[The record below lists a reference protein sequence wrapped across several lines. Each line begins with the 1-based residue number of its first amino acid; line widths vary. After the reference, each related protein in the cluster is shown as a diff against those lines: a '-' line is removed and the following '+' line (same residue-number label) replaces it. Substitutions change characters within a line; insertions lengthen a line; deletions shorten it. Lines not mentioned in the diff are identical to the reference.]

1 MGFYVKIIPFFSN
14 LILPGG
20 IMRPKSIKTLSAIL
34 IVLVLSTL
42 SCEFSFDLG
51 GKQDATATPEIQQV
65 TSAPID
71 PVVQITEEP
80 TETVVVPP
88 TSVPATSFPP
98 TDTPAAAEPTQPPV
112 PTDEPVAESQP
123 YYTEEFDFVPENWYF
138 EVLMGNEEKTDIS
151 VNDGKLTF
159 TIEDYDTYAYVFY
172 EDYTYADVYLEATAA
187 NRGSNDNMIT
197 LVCRYSDTGFYEVNI
212 GNDGLYDIYAYIEA
226 MDTGYRR
233 LYNGGS
239 RNINTGLKS
248 NTFAMSCEG
257 NEIKLYVNGVLER
270 TVEDN
275 TYNLPEGLIGV
286 GVSSFDS
293 TPVIIDFDYVT
304 IDVP

>member
-1 MGFYVKIIPFFSN
+1 
-14 LILPGG
+14 
-20 IMRPKSIKTLSAIL
+20 MRPKSIKTLSAIL

-51 GKQDATATPEIQQV
+51 GAKDPTATPEILQV
-65 TSAPID
+65 TSAPMEQ
-71 PVVQITEEP
+71 VTEP
-80 TETVVVPP
+80 TQEPTQPPTSVPP
-88 TSVPATSFPP
+88 TSVPPTAVPP
-98 TDTPAAAEPTQPPV
+98 TEAPAAVEPTQPPV

-123 YYTEEFDFVPENWYF
+123 YYTEEFDYVPENWYY
-138 EVLMGNEEKTDIS
+138 EVLVGNEDKTDIS
-151 VNDGKLTF
+151 VADGELTF

-172 EDYTYADVYLEATAA
+172 EDYVYTDVYIEASTV
-187 NRGSNDNMIT
+187 NRGNNDNMIT

-212 GNDGLYDIYAYIEA
+212 TNGGLYDIYAYVEA
-226 MDTGYRR
+226 MDVGYVR

-239 RNINTGLKS
+239 RNINMGLKS

-257 NEIKLYVNGVLER
+257 NEISLYVNGVLER

-275 TYNLPEGLIGV
+275 KYNMPEGLIGV
-286 GVSSFDS
+286 GVSSFDAI
-293 TPVIIDFDYVT
+293 PVIVSFDYVY

>member
-1 MGFYVKIIPFFSN
+1 
-14 LILPGG
+14 
-20 IMRPKSIKTLSAIL
+20 MRPKSIKTLSAIL

-138 EVLMGNEEKTDIS
+138 EVLMGNEEKQIS
-151 VNDGKLTF
+151 PLMM
-159 TIEDYDTYAYVFY
+159 A
-172 EDYTYADVYLEATAA
+172 
-187 NRGSNDNMIT
+187 S
-197 LVCRYSDTGFYEVNI
+197 
-212 GNDGLYDIYAYIEA
+212 
-226 MDTGYRR
+226 
-233 LYNGGS
+233 
-239 RNINTGLKS
+239 
-248 NTFAMSCEG
+248 
-257 NEIKLYVNGVLER
+257 
-270 TVEDN
+270 
-275 TYNLPEGLIGV
+275 
-286 GVSSFDS
+286 
-293 TPVIIDFDYVT
+293 
-304 IDVP
+304 